1 MGSRDSQISKI
12 SYDPIQDRMVSE
24 AFKTDS
30 KHTPL
35 PTQRVMYWNEDKD
48 FKVISFGF

>member
-1 MGSRDSQISKI
+1 MKLCFLSNQTINMGSRDSQISKI

-35 PTQRVMYWNEDKD
+35 PTQRVMY
-48 FKVISFGF
+48 